1 MASVLQLGP
10 ASICQILVVVLNSTM
25 TTIPN
30 RMLQLISAWRQ
41 RRSATRSD
49 ECDECAGNQFPP
61 HCSLLPSR
69 LPPWSCCHTC
79 SFVENMRFLFLGFP
93 TTLNNCIINER
104 VSGTDRRTDN
114 VAFTPAQ
121 WSTKW
126 STPSPLRGEGAH
138 LSRCVKQARNDFQIE
153 LL

>member
-10 ASICQILVVVLNSTM
+10 ASICQILVLVLNSTTM

-61 HCSLLPSR
+61 RCSLLPALLLS
-69 LPPWSCCHTC
+69 PPWSCCHTC

-104 VSGTDRRTDN
+104 VRGTDRQTGSQRR
-114 VAFTPAQ
+114 VHACAVEHPVEV
-121 WSTKW
+121 
-126 STPSPLRGEGAH
+126 PLLFQGERGTGN
-138 LSRCVKQARNDFQIE
+138 C
-153 LL
+153 